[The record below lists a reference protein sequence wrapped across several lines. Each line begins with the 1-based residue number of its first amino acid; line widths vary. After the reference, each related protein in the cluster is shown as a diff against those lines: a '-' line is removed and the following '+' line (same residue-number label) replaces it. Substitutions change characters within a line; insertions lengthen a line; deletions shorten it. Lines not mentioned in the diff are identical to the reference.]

1 MSLEL
6 VSEPV
11 CYVHCNL
18 CNTILAVSVP
28 SSSLFNIVTVRC
40 GHCGNLLSVN
50 MGASLQTLPLQDP
63 QSQKLLLINSE
74 DLNKN
79 FGSSSKC
86 NKVTASESTEHE
98 PPRMPAIRP
107 PEKRQRVPS
116 AYNRFI
122 KEEIQRIKASNPDIS
137 HREAF
142 STAAKNLKS
151 IEPGHGVG
159 VYYEGTDAMMPRE
172 KNRKGTRAI
181 AMCIVTGATR
191 FVCWDGAK
199 STESDMSNHAVCLL
213 DLCGDKQLKRAERD
227 KEGQPGSS
235 DTAFSRFQHQCRR
248 YF

>member
-1 MSLEL
+1 MLARVLLKFEANYTFGSIQ
-6 VSEPV
+6 VIS
-11 CYVHCNL
+11 CD
-18 CNTILAVSVP
+18 NTRRAFLSCFTNSSWQVSVP

-63 QSQKLLLINSE
+63 QKLLLINSE

-142 STAAKNLKS
+142 STAAKNWAHFPHIHFGLKLDS
-151 IEPGHGVG
+151 NKHAKLDHQSFAG
-159 VYYEGTDAMMPRE
+159 EGTQKTSGLYEINGSLWVARRITYLYFKPRFFY
-172 KNRKGTRAI
+172 
-181 AMCIVTGATR
+181 V
-191 FVCWDGAK
+191 
-199 STESDMSNHAVCLL
+199 
-213 DLCGDKQLKRAERD
+213 
-227 KEGQPGSS
+227 
-235 DTAFSRFQHQCRR
+235 
-248 YF
+248 

>member
-1 MSLEL
+1 
-6 VSEPV
+6 
-11 CYVHCNL
+11 
-18 CNTILAVSVP
+18 
-28 SSSLFNIVTVRC
+28 
-40 GHCGNLLSVN
+40 

-63 QSQKLLLINSE
+63 QKLLLINSE

-142 STAAKNLKS
+142 STAAKNWAHFPHIHFGLKLDS
-151 IEPGHGVG
+151 NKHAKLDHQSFAG
-159 VYYEGTDAMMPRE
+159 EGTQKTSGLYE
-172 KNRKGTRAI
+172 IN
-181 AMCIVTGATR
+181 
-191 FVCWDGAK
+191 
-199 STESDMSNHAVCLL
+199 
-213 DLCGDKQLKRAERD
+213 
-227 KEGQPGSS
+227 GSL
-235 DTAFSRFQHQCRR
+235 
-248 YF
+248 

>member
-1 MSLEL
+1 MAFHLLIHQCIDDLLSLDISWNIEL
-6 VSEPV
+6 VNCSRTIDLSLSLSEDCV
-11 CYVHCNL
+11 S
-18 CNTILAVSVP
+18 LAKSQYSTERKRIWREEKERDRREAFESRVSVP

-142 STAAKNLKS
+142 STAAKNWAHFPHIHFGLKLDS
-151 IEPGHGVG
+151 NKHAKLDHQSFAG
-159 VYYEGTDAMMPRE
+159 EGTQKTSGLYE
-172 KNRKGTRAI
+172 IN
-181 AMCIVTGATR
+181 
-191 FVCWDGAK
+191 
-199 STESDMSNHAVCLL
+199 
-213 DLCGDKQLKRAERD
+213 
-227 KEGQPGSS
+227 GSL
-235 DTAFSRFQHQCRR
+235 
-248 YF
+248 